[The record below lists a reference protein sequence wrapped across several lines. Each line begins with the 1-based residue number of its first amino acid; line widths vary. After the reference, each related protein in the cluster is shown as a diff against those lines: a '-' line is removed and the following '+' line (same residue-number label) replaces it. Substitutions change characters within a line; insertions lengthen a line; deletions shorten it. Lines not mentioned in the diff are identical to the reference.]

1 MRGEGGVGSKGGR
14 GVMKGE
20 SDDRE
25 RVMTGRG
32 SEWRGEGMEWNG
44 GGSGVV

>member
-1 MRGEGGVGSKGGR
+1 MENDERMMEGEGVVESEGEGGVGSKGGR

-25 RVMTGRG
+25 R
-32 SEWRGEGMEWNG
+32 E
-44 GGSGVV
+44 